1 MYGTN
6 LCCTQRRH
14 ATEQTKQCYIAFN
27 EQFDMYTSVIWEPYT
42 EELIT
47 QRYPG
52 GISALCTRDQAYWMT
67 QSKII
72 FDVFVEE
79 MSQQRVM
86 RQFGLRQLV
95 EPPPVERPLPD
106 AHHRYVESS
115 FCPKLFALNQYLLI
129 AHSPNF

>member
-1 MYGTN
+1 M
-6 LCCTQRRH
+6 LFRS
-14 ATEQTKQCYIAFN
+14 IAFN

-42 EELIT
+42 EELIQ

-52 GISALCTRDQAYWMT
+52 GISTICTRDRAYWMT
-67 QSKII
+67 KSKII

-95 EPPPVERPLPD
+95 DPPPVERPLPD
-106 AHHRYVESS
+106 AYHRYVESS
-115 FCPKLFALNQYLLI
+115 FFSKLFALNQYLLI
-129 AHSPNF
+129 EHSPKF